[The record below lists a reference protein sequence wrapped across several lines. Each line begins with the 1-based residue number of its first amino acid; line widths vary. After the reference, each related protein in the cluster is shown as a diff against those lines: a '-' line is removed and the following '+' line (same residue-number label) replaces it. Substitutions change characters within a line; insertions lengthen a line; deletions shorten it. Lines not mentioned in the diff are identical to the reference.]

1 MGNLHDGSYKIYYNK
16 YIDPQSKSKDN
27 YSGPFVHPSV
37 NNFDEDITKKYQN
50 CSLIEKTLD
59 KMTRFKD
66 HDCLGYR
73 KKISAK
79 DYENKYSYYSY
90 GTLHKNAK
98 NFAKNLHERP
108 DLIYSDTYE
117 DKPFKLIG
125 LFSKNCSEWVMTDV
139 GCQLDSITTVT
150 LYSTLGVD
158 AFEYICNQTLISTM
172 CVSPDLISMLVDC
185 KTKFNLTSLKNVILF
200 DITVEPTS
208 EDLNKMIDCGLHV
221 ISFKKLIEEN
231 NSVKDDML
239 TLSSPDTV
247 MTICYT
253 SGTTGN
259 PKGVMLTQRNMVSG
273 LEICI
278 RDSKVPLDENGAH
291 MSFLPLAHIME
302 RFVVSGYMN
311 YGGRIGFLSG
321 TIRETLAKDIEYL
334 RPTLL
339 FVVPRV
345 MQTLRQKLFA
355 KFDELPLIKRKMIY
369 KGLEIKKKNYE
380 KYGVITHSFFDQIIF
395 KKIRDS
401 FGGRLKVILCASAP
415 LSKDLAME
423 FRLLLSIPIIEAWGM
438 TELSGAG
445 ITSTTEDYTN
455 YTCGGVISTSLMKLI
470 DVPELNYT
478 SQTVFEGKNCPSGE
492 ICIKGPA
499 VCLGY
504 YKNQKETQ
512 STIDN
517 EGFFHTGDIGRIIP
531 HFNNGIR
538 IIDRVKEIFKLSQGE
553 YIIPN
558 KLENVYG
565 RSKYVA
571 QILIY
576 GNATKNHIIAII
588 NPNKKDC
595 CEFLHMTHDDPIEK
609 IYNSPELEEE
619 IRNDLLKMAEEAQFN
634 SLEKVRYFILTQE
647 EFSVDNG
654 CLTPTLK
661 PVRKKIE
668 PRYKDQIEA
677 LYNQTEHL
685 SQSEK

>member
-1 MGNLHDGSYKIYYNK
+1 MGNLHDGTYKIFYNK
-16 YIDPQSKSKDN
+16 YLDPDNKSTAN
-27 YSGPFVHPSV
+27 YSGPFVHHSV
-37 NNFDEDITKKYQN
+37 TNFNEEIIKPYQN
-50 CSLIEKTLD
+50 RSLIEKTLD
-59 KMTRFKD
+59 KMIKFKD
-66 HDCLGYR
+66 RDCLGYR

-79 DYENKYSYYSY
+79 EYENKYSYYSY
-90 GTLHKNAK
+90 GTVHKNAR
-98 NFAKNLHERP
+98 NFAKNLHEIQE
-108 DLIYSDTYE
+108 LIYQDTYE

-150 LYSTLGVD
+150 LYSTLGND

-172 CVSPDLISMLVDC
+172 CVSPDLIPMLVEC
-185 KTKFNLTSLKNVILF
+185 KKKFNLPNLKNVILF
-200 DITVEPTS
+200 DITVEPTQADIS
-208 EDLNKMIDCGLHV
+208 KIIDLGLRV
-221 ISFKKLIEEN
+221 ISFKKMIEEN
-231 NSVKDDML
+231 TSVKDEML
-239 TLSSPDTV
+239 TLSTPDTV

-259 PKGVMLTQRNMVSG
+259 PKGVMLTQRNMLSG

-278 RDSKVPLDENGAH
+278 RDSKVPLDETGAH

-302 RFVVSGYMN
+302 RFVLSGYMN
-311 YGGRIGFLSG
+311 YGCRIGFMSG
-321 TIRETLAKDIEYL
+321 SVRDTLAKDIEYL
-334 RPTLL
+334 GPTLL

-355 KFDELPLIKRKMIY
+355 KFDEQPLIVRKLIY

-380 KYGVITHSFFDQIIF
+380 KYGVIKHSFFDRFVF

-401 FGGRLKVILCASAP
+401 LGGRLKVILCASAP

-438 TELSGAG
+438 TELAGAG

-455 YTCGGVISTSLMKLI
+455 YTCGGVISTSLMKII

-478 SQTVFEGKNCPSGE
+478 SKSIYEGENCPSGE
-492 ICIKGPA
+492 ICIKGPT

-504 YKNQKETQ
+504 YKNPEETNN
-512 STIDN
+512 TIDS
-517 EGFFHTGDIGRIIP
+517 EGFFHTGDIGRVVP
-531 HFNNGIR
+531 HLNNGIL
-538 IIDRVKEIFKLSQGE
+538 IIDRVKEIFKLTQGE

-576 GNATKNHIIAII
+576 GNATKNNIIAII

-595 CEFLHMTHDDPIEK
+595 CEFLHLTLDDPIEK
-609 IYNSPELEEE
+609 IYNNPALEEE
-619 IRNDLLKMAEEAQFN
+619 IRNDLLRLADEANFN

-647 EFSVDNG
+647 EFAVTNG

-668 PRYKDQIEA
+668 PKYKEQINALYKQIE
-677 LYNQTEHL
+677 LLPHN
-685 SQSEK
+685 EK